1 MEAADS
7 LVAVPAEAEVA
18 VGKAAPFYKAD
29 FQIVACKKCKLLFCS
44 KKHNY
49 IDFFAFL

>member
-1 MEAADS
+1 MDS
-7 LVAVPAEAEVA
+7 LAAALAAAVVV
-18 VGKAAPFYKAD
+18 VGKTAPFYKAG
-29 FQIVACKKCKLLFCS
+29 FRKVACKKCKLLFCS

>member
-1 MEAADS
+1 MEVADS
-7 LVAVPAEAEVA
+7 LVAALAAVEAA
-18 VGKAAPFYKAD
+18 VGKTAPFYKAD
-29 FQIVACKKCKLLFCS
+29 FQKVACKKCKLLFCS